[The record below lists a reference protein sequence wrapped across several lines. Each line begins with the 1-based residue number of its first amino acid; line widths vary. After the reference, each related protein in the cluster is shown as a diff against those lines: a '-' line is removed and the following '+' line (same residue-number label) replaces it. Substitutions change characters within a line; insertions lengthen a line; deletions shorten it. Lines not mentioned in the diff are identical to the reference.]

1 MECDMLTINKDDI
14 VNVDEVPLTAEE
26 KANLKLLNIRDGTLI
41 SVVDKK
47 KLVGSL
53 VLPDSVT
60 EIGEEVFSGCTG
72 LTHVVI
78 PDSVTKIREEIFHN
92 CSSLTSVVLPRSIT
106 EIGEEA
112 FSCCTSLTKIT
123 IPDSVR
129 EICWAAF
136 YGCTSLTSVVIPD
149 SVTAISEDAFTDI
162 NLDAHFIVSSESVKN
177 LLRDC
182 GSGIRDEQI
191 IVKQKL

>member
-1 MECDMLTINKDDI
+1 MLTINKDDI
-14 VNVDEVPLTAEE
+14 ASVDELSLTAEE

-60 EIGEEVFSGCTG
+60 EIGNRAFSGCIG
-72 LTHVVI
+72 LTGIVI

-123 IPDSVR
+123 IPDSVK

-136 YGCTSLTSVVIPD
+136 SGCTSLTSVVIPD

>member
-1 MECDMLTINKDDI
+1 M
-14 VNVDEVPLTAEE
+14 
-26 KANLKLLNIRDGTLI
+26 
-41 SVVDKK
+41 
-47 KLVGSL
+47 
-53 VLPDSVT
+53 PDSVT
-60 EIGEEVFSGCTG
+60 T
-72 LTHVVI
+72 
-78 PDSVTKIREEIFHN
+78 IREEGFHH
-92 CSSLTSVVLPRSIT
+92 CSSLTSVVLPRGIT

-112 FSCCTSLTKIT
+112 FSCCSSLTKIT
-123 IPDSVR
+123 IPDDVR